1 VDKPDG
7 GSTPDFEATI
17 IDLAVE
23 SWKFS
28 RLFVRAIAKLDA
40 GEAPRYMSQLLYFQ
54 KRLEE
59 GLATADLRLV
69 DVEGQVFEP
78 GIAASALNVG
88 DFSAED
94 RLVVA
99 QMLEPIIM
107 NSDGLRRLGVVTLR
121 KVEL

>member
-7 GSTPDFEATI
+7 GSTPDLEATI

-28 RLFVRAIAKLDA
+28 RLFMRAISKLDA
-40 GEAPRYMSQLLYFQ
+40 GEEPRYMSQLRYFR

-59 GLATADLRLV
+59 DLATADLRLV